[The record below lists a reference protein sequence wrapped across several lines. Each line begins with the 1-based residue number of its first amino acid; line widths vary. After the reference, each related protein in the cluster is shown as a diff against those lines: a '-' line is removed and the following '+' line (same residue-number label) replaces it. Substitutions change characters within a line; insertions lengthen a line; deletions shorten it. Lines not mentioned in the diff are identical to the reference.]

1 VVGHRGPAREPQ
13 RPPPS
18 GVGGGR
24 FVWGTV
30 PVSAVEGVG

>member
-1 VVGHRGPAREPQ
+1 MRLDRVADRETQ
-13 RPPPS
+13 KRPHS
-18 GVGGGR
+18 RMEWGR